1 MRISDNVKRV
11 VTELVILCLL
21 QEKDMYGY
29 ELFQEM
35 KARSDQKFTLIE
47 TSLYVPFCL
56 LHHSSACQLRSVR
69 SQNTRSSRKLSFTK
83 RTNHS
88 TFPLVKGCRG
98 LQSLVSKARACIKG
112 FVVFLPDWMSLQ
124 IPVPHDT
131 NRKCKTKE

>member
-1 MRISDNVKRV
+1 MRISDNSKRG

-47 TSLYVPFCL
+47 TPLYVPFCL
-56 LHHSSACQLRSVR
+56 LHHSSACKLRSVR
-69 SQNTRSSRKLSFTK
+69 SQNTRSARKLSFTK

-98 LQSLVSKARACIKG
+98 LQSFVSKARACIKG
-112 FVVFLPDWMSLQ
+112 FVICVLNFKNL
-124 IPVPHDT
+124 
-131 NRKCKTKE
+131 